1 MTQEL
6 AREAEHRA
14 NFAQSRLTAASGV
27 VADVVG
33 NAANATQKIA
43 SVLEDNAGG
52 AGELAKLGTEKAG
65 EAAMRLQQKAKK
77 KLSAVHDVAHKGAE
91 KTEKLLTSAEEKAD
105 KIGTKVSEKA
115 DKKADKNIGK
125 EIVEATGVAG
135 AAHAAHSAHS
145 AHAKKRT
152 CPLKRLKKCS
162 RKAARKSDALA
173 PTLMPLLYTA
183 ASVLTTYLKK
193 RRH

>member
-1 MTQEL
+1 
-6 AREAEHRA
+6 
-14 NFAQSRLTAASGV
+14 
-27 VADVVG
+27 
-33 NAANATQKIA
+33 
-43 SVLEDNAGG
+43 
-52 AGELAKLGTEKAG
+52 
-65 EAAMRLQQKAKK
+65 MRLQQKAEK

-115 DKKADKNIGK
+115 DKNIGK

-135 AAHAAHSAHS
+135 AAHA

>member
-65 EAAMRLQQKAKK
+65 EAAMRLQQKAEK

-105 KIGTKVSEKA
+105 KIGTKVSE
-115 DKKADKNIGK
+115 KADKNIGK

-173 PTLMPLLYTA
+173 PKLMPLLYTA
-183 ASVLTTYLKK
+183 ASVLTLSLI
-193 RRH
+193 HI